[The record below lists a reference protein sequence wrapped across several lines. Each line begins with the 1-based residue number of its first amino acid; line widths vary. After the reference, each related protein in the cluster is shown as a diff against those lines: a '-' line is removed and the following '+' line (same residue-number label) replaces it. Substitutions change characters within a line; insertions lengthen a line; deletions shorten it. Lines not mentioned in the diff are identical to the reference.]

1 VKKIIG
7 FLNEVKEEV
16 SKISWPSRDEV
27 SRFTFVVIVAI
38 GVMAVFLWVVDT
50 ALMQIV
56 KLVMR

>member
-1 VKKIIG
+1 MNKIVT
-7 FLNEVKEEV
+7 FLKEVKEEV
-16 SKISWPSRDEV
+16 SKIAWPSRDEV

-38 GVMAVFLWVVDT
+38 AVMSVFLWVVDT

>member
-1 VKKIIG
+1 VKKIVT
-7 FLNEVKEEV
+7 FLKEVKEEV
-16 SKISWPSRDEV
+16 SKIAWPSRDEV

-38 GVMAVFLWVVDT
+38 AVMSVFLWVVDT

>member
-7 FLNEVKEEV
+7 FLKEVKEEV

-38 GVMAVFLWVVDT
+38 AVMSVFLWVVDT